1 MSEERCR
8 HCFKAVSEEDLDYGW
23 CTDCID
29 EVTHD
34 TDLMLKYISD
44 RKNNILGESLEHDFF
59 VNYCH
64 NADDREYSRELTLLC
79 KKHILFELSLGNFNT
94 EQMLIDF
101 VNEDLTNYLDW
112 VEKNKNRE
120 QISADRKFKEA
131 IAEAVYSVYLSD
143 ESKKELFATIKRL
156 TEERTSK

>member
-44 RKNNILGESLEHDFF
+44 RENNILGESLEHDFF
-59 VNYCH
+59 VNYCC
-64 NADDREYSRELTLLC
+64 NADDREYSRELTAIC
-79 KKHILFELSLGNFNT
+79 KEHFLHKIRTGDFNAELILT
-94 EQMLIDF
+94 EF